1 MPGTQET
8 LRKQQ
13 LLTLMVVDI
22 PALLSVYKDP
32 GALFLCVCVCL
43 HVHTSLFVHMHVCK
57 CVCCVCA
64 CVHTG
69 QKKTAGLISPQMS
82 SISFVER
89 GSLLTL
95 RPSD

>member
-32 GALFLCVCVCL
+32 GALFLCVCVFTCPYIL
-43 HVHTSLFVHMHVCK
+43 ICTY
-57 CVCCVCA
+57 A
-64 CVHTG
+64 CV
-69 QKKTAGLISPQMS
+69 
-82 SISFVER
+82 
-89 GSLLTL
+89 
-95 RPSD
+95 